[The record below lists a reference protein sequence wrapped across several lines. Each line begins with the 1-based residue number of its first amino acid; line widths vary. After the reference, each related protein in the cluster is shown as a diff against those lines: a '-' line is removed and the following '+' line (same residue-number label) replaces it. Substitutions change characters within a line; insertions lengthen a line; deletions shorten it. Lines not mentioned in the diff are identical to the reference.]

1 MSKSSKVAKLYQLL
15 EDIHVTGDDEP
26 SKSVPFPYDATSP
39 QTWLNKMKDHLKGL
53 GIYRVA
59 TGQLTAVGMNQWQA
73 NKHLE
78 KCDKVTST
86 LSLALGPLSD
96 SNETALVAHPGRK
109 KHFYKKKS
117 PYLECSFCNA
127 PAHIFLDCN
136 DLYQAMTRRR
146 NQRESE
152 SHWKPPPKQNAAVSI
167 DEEKSESETE
177 ETCNAVT
184 DGISSSIS
192 QPMTLW

>member
-26 SKSVPFPYDATSP
+26 S
-39 QTWLNKMKDHLKGL
+39 
-53 GIYRVA
+53 
-59 TGQLTAVGMNQWQA
+59 
-73 NKHLE
+73 
-78 KCDKVTST
+78 
-86 LSLALGPLSD
+86 
-96 SNETALVAHPGRK
+96 
-109 KHFYKKKS
+109 KKS

>member
-15 EDIHVTGDDEP
+15 EDINVTGDDEP
-26 SKSVPFPYDATSP
+26 S
-39 QTWLNKMKDHLKGL
+39 
-53 GIYRVA
+53 
-59 TGQLTAVGMNQWQA
+59 
-73 NKHLE
+73 
-78 KCDKVTST
+78 
-86 LSLALGPLSD
+86 
-96 SNETALVAHPGRK
+96 
-109 KHFYKKKS
+109 KKS

-146 NQRESE
+146 NQRENHWE
-152 SHWKPPPKQNAAVSI
+152 SPPKQNAAVSI